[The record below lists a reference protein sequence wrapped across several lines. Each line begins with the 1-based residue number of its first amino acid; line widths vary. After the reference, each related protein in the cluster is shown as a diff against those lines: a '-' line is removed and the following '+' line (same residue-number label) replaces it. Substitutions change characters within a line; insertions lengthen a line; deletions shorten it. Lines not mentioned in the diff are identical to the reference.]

1 MSGALALAVLR
12 HMRVIDDMQARCPAA
27 PWTRPPGLGQ
37 RMTAAWAAY
46 ETPRRRAQMPDAEVT
61 RWLAE
66 TSASL
71 SAYSGRD

>member
-12 HMRVIDDMQARCPAA
+12 HMRAIDDTQA
-27 PWTRPPGLGQ
+27 RPPGLGQ
-37 RMTAAWAAY
+37 QMTAAWAAY
-46 ETPRRRAQMPDAEVT
+46 ETPRHRAQMPDAEVT

-71 SAYSGRD
+71 SAYSGRDE